1 MTGYRLHGRDRLQD
15 VEASTAAPVAN
26 LTLRLL
32 SPTPANSAGR
42 RADSSGR
49 LLYIPS
55 AILALPERSVMNVYS
70 GVPCSSSTSISL
82 SVFTGDSAC
91 AAMGGSSACDCS
103 RWPAPLTAP
112 RHSLGS
118 RTCTSRLARIRDVRD
133 QALLFWRA
141 LRLLLGARRPPKS
154 LGPFHRLMSA

>member
-15 VEASTAAPVAN
+15 
-26 LTLRLL
+26 
-32 SPTPANSAGR
+32 
-42 RADSSGR
+42 
-49 LLYIPS
+49 

-103 RWPAPLTAP
+103 R
-112 RHSLGS
+112 GG
-118 RTCTSRLARIRDVRD
+118 
-133 QALLFWRA
+133 
-141 LRLLLGARRPPKS
+141 LLL
-154 LGPFHRLMSA
+154 

>member
-15 VEASTAAPVAN
+15 AILAW
-26 LTLRLL
+26 
-32 SPTPANSAGR
+32 
-42 RADSSGR
+42 
-49 LLYIPS
+49 
-55 AILALPERSVMNVYS
+55 ILALPERSVMNVYS

-133 QALLFWRA
+133 QALLFWCA
-141 LRLLLGARRPPKS
+141 LRLLQESWSVSQADVRLGS
-154 LGPFHRLMSA
+154 

>member
-15 VEASTAAPVAN
+15 VEASTAAPVLAN

-49 LLYIPS
+49 LLIPS

-70 GVPCSSSTSISL
+70 GVPCSSSTSKISL
-82 SVFTGDSAC
+82 SVFTGF
-91 AAMGGSSACDCS
+91 GS
-103 RWPAPLTAP
+103 
-112 RHSLGS
+112 G
-118 RTCTSRLARIRDVRD
+118 
-133 QALLFWRA
+133 WRE
-141 LRLLLGARRPPKS
+141 R
-154 LGPFHRLMSA
+154 

>member
-15 VEASTAAPVAN
+15 
-26 LTLRLL
+26 
-32 SPTPANSAGR
+32 
-42 RADSSGR
+42 
-49 LLYIPS
+49 

-118 RTCTSRLARIRDVRD
+118 RTCTSRLARIRDVQD
-133 QALLFWRA
+133 QALLFWCA
-141 LRLLLGARRPPKS
+141 LRLLQGSSEASEESWSVSQADVRLGS
-154 LGPFHRLMSA
+154 FEGSS